1 MSLINLGVVFSELG
15 LSEEAL
21 KAGREAVALHRRLA
35 ETQPDAF
42 LPRLAM
48 SLNNLGEQLS
58 GLGRWEE
65 AAAASHEAVDI
76 YRRLAEARPDA
87 FLPDLANSLGTL
99 GLASTGLAQHL
110 EAAGALKEA
119 VEIVAPFVEKLP
131 HAFSQLPA
139 KLLRAYAPACQ
150 AAGVE
155 ADASLLARLERPAPV
170 SQQKQSETF

>member
-1 MSLINLGVVFSELG
+1 MSLINLGGVFSELG

-42 LPRLAM
+42 LPGLAM
-48 SLNNLGEQLS
+48 SFNNLGERLC

-65 AAAASHEAVDI
+65 ALAASQEAVDL
-76 YRRLAEARPDA
+76 YRLLADARPDA

-99 GLASTGLAQHL
+99 GLASTGRAQHL

-119 VEIVAPFVEKLP
+119 LEIVAPFVEKLP
-131 HAFSQLPA
+131 QAFSELST
-139 KLLRAYAPACQ
+139 KLLKAYAPACQ

-155 ADASLLARLERPAPV
+155 AAASLLERLKRPASA
-170 SQQKQSETF
+170 SQQTQSETL